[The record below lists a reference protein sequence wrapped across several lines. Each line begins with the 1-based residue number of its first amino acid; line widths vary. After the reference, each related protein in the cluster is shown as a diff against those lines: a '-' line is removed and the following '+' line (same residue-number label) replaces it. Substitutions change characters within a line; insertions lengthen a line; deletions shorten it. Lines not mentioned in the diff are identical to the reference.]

1 MTQAIIIEILAR
13 GAACGLSLLIA
24 INLLQVSGGNWA
36 ARLGALFTLGSASYA
51 VLPMPELR
59 IALEPI
65 MFIVYPLSVL
75 NGAFFWWFATA
86 LFDDDFQWHWWRIV
100 PFGLVV
106 GLSIIHFWTPANSF
120 PNTLSLIMWQILLV
134 LLMGHAAYLAL
145 HDFRDDLVEPRRRFR
160 VVFAG
165 LIGLTGI
172 FLAVT
177 EIIYARESFP
187 AFAFQLQSAV
197 VLILSFSFSIWMLQA
212 KPSLFEVSST
222 ARTPAERIA
231 VQAGS
236 IAPEDQA
243 LVKRL
248 TEAMDAGIY
257 RELSLTV
264 GGLATQLR
272 TPEHR
277 LRKLINNGLGHRNF
291 SSFLNTYRLEDAK
304 QALADP
310 ERARDQI
317 LTIALDLG
325 FGSIAPFN
333 RAFKTMTG
341 TTPTAYRREA
351 LARH

>member
-13 GAACGLSLLIA
+13 GAACGLSLLLA
-24 INLLQVSGGNWA
+24 ISLLQVRGGNWA
-36 ARLGALFTLGSASYA
+36 ARLGALFTFGTASYA

-59 IALEPI
+59 VALEPI
-65 MFIVYPLSVL
+65 MFFVYPLSVL

-86 LFDDDFQWHWWRIV
+86 LFDDNFQWRWWRFI
-100 PFGLVV
+100 PFSLVV
-106 GLSIIHFWTPANSF
+106 ILSTIHFWTPANSF
-120 PNTLSLIMWQILLV
+120 SNTLALVIWQILLV

-172 FLAVT
+172 FLAIT
-177 EIIYARESFP
+177 EIIYAQESFP
-187 AFAFQLQSAV
+187 AFAFQLQTAAV
-197 VLILSFSFSIWMLQA
+197 LVLSLSFSVWMLQA
-212 KPSLFEVSST
+212 KPSLFETGLTDRT
-222 ARTPAERIA
+222 A
-231 VQAGS
+231 AGRLVVEAGR

-243 LVKRL
+243 LLTRL
-248 TEAMDAGIY
+248 TEAMDAGVY

-264 GGLATQLR
+264 GGLATRLR

-304 QALADP
+304 KALADP

-333 RAFKTMTG
+333 RAFKAMTG
-341 TTPTAYRREA
+341 TTPTAFRREA
-351 LARH
+351 LAQS